1 MTDYT
6 HYQATSLLTTRDRAK
21 PPPPM
26 NKRQKAAIII
36 LDIIMIAQVAV
47 AMGFAGANP
56 DEFTPVFFKVFLA
69 MFLPTIIIG
78 FLVIRRMKTP
88 VDDHYLQG
96 DEL

>member
-6 HYQATSLLTTRDRAK
+6 HYQATTLLTTMDRAK

-36 LDIIMIAQVAV
+36 LDIVMIAQVAV
-47 AMGFAGANP
+47 AIGFAGANP

-69 MFLPTIIIG
+69 MFIPTIIVG
-78 FLVIRRMKTP
+78 FMIIRRMKTP
-88 VDDHYLQG
+88 VDDHYLQCG
-96 DEL
+96 ES